1 MDGKAEDELSNW
13 IQTQLGTRAARVKVT
28 RKLES
33 HPCVI
38 TVEEMAAAR
47 HFIKTQGAN
56 FSEEQRFTI
65 LQPQFEM
72 NPAHPIIKKLNHL
85 RDSNPGLAILV
96 TEQLFANAM
105 VSAGLVEDPR

>member
-1 MDGKAEDELSNW
+1 MKNDCTTNFQSVEKEMREDTSATDKDESSTTAEGAMDGKAEDELSNW

-47 HFIKTQGAN
+47 HFIKTQGAS
-56 FSEEQRFTI
+56 FTEEQR
-65 LQPQFEM
+65 
-72 NPAHPIIKKLNHL
+72 
-85 RDSNPGLAILV
+85 LAFL
-96 TEQLFANAM
+96 
-105 VSAGLVEDPR
+105 S

>member
-1 MDGKAEDELSNW
+1 MRVFIFNSIEIFQSVEKEMREDTSSGATDVGESSKKEGGMDGKAEDELSNW

-47 HFIKTQGAN
+47 HFIKTQGAS
-56 FSEEQRFTI
+56 FTEEQRSVVFTT
-65 LQPQFEM
+65 QE
-72 NPAHPIIKKLNHL
+72 
-85 RDSNPGLAILV
+85 
-96 TEQLFANAM
+96 LF
-105 VSAGLVEDPR
+105 S